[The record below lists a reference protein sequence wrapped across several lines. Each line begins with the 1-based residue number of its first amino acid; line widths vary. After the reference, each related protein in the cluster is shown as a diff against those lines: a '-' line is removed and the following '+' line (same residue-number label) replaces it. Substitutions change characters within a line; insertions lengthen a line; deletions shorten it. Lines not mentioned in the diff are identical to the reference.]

1 MIRKIYKVLVCKEI
15 IGIKNLPDLTKKK
28 VIVRGVFE
36 ASNVPGFAL
45 GGTMIGFSTIAK
57 EAGFDLPMVVA
68 TTTFVW
74 GMPGQVAFATLYA
87 GGASL
92 FLIFAAVFLA
102 NMRMMLM
109 VISGFSILRIDLHEL
124 SLWKKVLLMQL
135 MAITSWAQI
144 GNIRD
149 KYPGKTLLFYYV
161 GFSTTIFI
169 FGISGTFIG
178 FYINEFI
185 DKNTLRIIIFVTPLY
200 ILLLVINSK
209 QSVNKLAVAIG
220 CFISPVLF
228 PFIGNFSILIAGFLG
243 GTLAIIIYRGKKL
256 NGL

>member
-1 MIRKIYKVLVCKEI
+1 ML
-15 IGIKNLPDLTKKK
+15 DLAKKK
-28 VIVRGVFE
+28 IIVRGVFE
-36 ASNVPGFAL
+36 ASNIPGFAL

-57 EAGFDLPMVVA
+57 EAGFDLPMVVT

-92 FLIFAAVFLA
+92 FLIFVAVFLA

-124 SLWKKVLLMQL
+124 SLWKKLLLMQL

-144 GNIRD
+144 GNIKN
-149 KYPGKTLLFYYV
+149 KYPGSMLLFYYI
-161 GFSTTIFI
+161 GFSSTIFI
-169 FGISGTFIG
+169 FGITGTFIG

-185 DKNTLRIIIFVTPLY
+185 DDKTLRIIIFVTPLY

-209 QSVNKLAVAIG
+209 ESINRLAVVIG
-220 CFISPVLF
+220 GFVSPALF
-228 PFIGNFSILIAGFLG
+228 PLIGNLSILVAGFLG
-243 GTLAIIIYRGKKL
+243 GSLALIIYRGKKL